1 MVVCCCFVVIHPILT
16 YFLNLGSYHAKNIL
30 TRNKLFDVWLGNA
43 STHQGTQI
51 LQIYK
56 DAISRWNS
64 HFRQQQKNSKL
75 STKVLTHSGW
85 ISSFSNFDTKR

>member
-30 TRNKLFDVWLGNA
+30 TRKKLFNVWLGNA

-51 LQIYK
+51 LQIHK
-56 DAISRWNS
+56 VIKMQFLDGIAILDNNKKI
-64 HFRQQQKNSKL
+64 QN
-75 STKVLTHSGW
+75 
-85 ISSFSNFDTKR
+85 